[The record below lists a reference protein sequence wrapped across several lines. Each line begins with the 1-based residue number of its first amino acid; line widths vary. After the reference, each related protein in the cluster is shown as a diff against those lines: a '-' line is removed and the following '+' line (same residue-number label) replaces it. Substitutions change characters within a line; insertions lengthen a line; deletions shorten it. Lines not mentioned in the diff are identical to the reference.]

1 MNFAK
6 AARRIFPKKMLVTP
20 TKPAESG
27 ACGLRENGKEL
38 PAYYERGSR
47 SVTIIIKTKDTDNI
61 IGLKEEISARLEGV
75 AEIMRIDVEEDK
87 PDDR

>member
-1 MNFAK
+1 M
-6 AARRIFPKKMLVTP
+6 
-20 TKPAESG
+20 
-27 ACGLRENGKEL
+27 
-38 PAYYERGSR
+38 
-47 SVTIIIKTKDTDNI
+47 TIIIKTKDTDNI